1 MLEDLVYENNDEI
14 AEIADKIRNIKKT
27 NSLF

>member
-1 MLEDLVYENNDEI
+1 MLEGLVYENNDEI